1 MPLTPPTSGPYS
13 SVYYDQSSF
22 VGSSTIAEKVDGTD
36 GNDFIYTLGQNDYI
50 DGDYGNDTLWGGAG
64 DDIVYGNTGD
74 DTISGDSGDDW
85 LYGDRGS
92 ESNWANGNDSIVGGS
107 GNDYL
112 FGAGGND
119 TLNGGTD
126 NDTIEGGTGN
136 DFLTGG
142 PGADVFRFDIS
153 TEAGIGATD
162 SEDVIYDFE
171 DGVDLIEFHLN
182 GEIFSVEVIPDADGD
197 AHILVND
204 KIDIELDGVSA
215 ANIDASD
222 WYFS

>member
-50 DGDYGNDTLWGGAG
+50 DGDYGNDTLWGGTG

-92 ESNWANGNDSIVGGS
+92 ESNWANGDDYIVGGS

-119 TLNGGTD
+119 ELIGGTD
-126 NDTIEGGTGN
+126 NDTIEGGTG
-136 DFLTGG
+136 DDTLTGG
-142 PGADVFRFDIS
+142 SGADEFRFDVAAES
-153 TEAGIGATD
+153 GGTAYRDHVT
-162 SEDVIYDFE
+162 DFE
-171 DGVDLIEFHLN
+171 VGVDMINLVGYDGVSDFYEF
-182 GEIFSVEVIPDADGD
+182 ETSDDGD
-197 AHILVND
+197 AMLIIND
-204 KIDIELDGVSA
+204 TLTIEFDGVA
-215 ANIDASD
+215 AGLIDASD
-222 WYFS
+222 FLPF